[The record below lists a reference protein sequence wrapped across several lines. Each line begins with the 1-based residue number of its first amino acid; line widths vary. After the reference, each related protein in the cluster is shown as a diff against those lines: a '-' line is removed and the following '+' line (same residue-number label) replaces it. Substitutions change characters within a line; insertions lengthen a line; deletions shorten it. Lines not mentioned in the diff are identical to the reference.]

1 MTGITALL
9 KKEFLEQYRT
19 HRLLIVAAVFALF
32 GLGIPMLVK
41 LGPELA
47 RMSAEGMQIE
57 IPPPTA
63 VQAFTEFA
71 ASIGQLGIVVA
82 VMAAMGAVAN
92 ELKHGTAVTTLS
104 KPISR
109 AAFVTAKLIATS
121 FTFLVGLSVASSFC
135 FFYTTGLIGEA
146 SAIAFLQFN
155 LLMAV
160 LLVFCLAVTV
170 FFSCLFKSSL
180 AAGGLAIATII
191 GQMLLA
197 GIPVVGEYLP
207 GKLLAWGTGI
217 ISGSADP
224 YWGALVVS
232 VALTV
237 AAVFLGQH
245 FLKNREI

>member
-1 MTGITALL
+1 MTGLTALL

-41 LGPELA
+41 FGPELA
-47 RMSAEGMQIE
+47 RMSADGMLVE

-63 VQAFTEFA
+63 IEAFTEFA
-71 ASIGQLGIVVA
+71 ASIGQLGVVVA

-170 FFSCLFKSSL
+170 FFSCLFKSSI

-197 GIPVVGEYLP
+197 GIPVIGEYLP

-217 ISGSADP
+217 ISGSPEP
-224 YWGALVVS
+224 YWGSLVATAV
-232 VALTV
+232 LTV

-245 FLKNREI
+245 FLKNKEI

>member
-1 MTGITALL
+1 MTGLTALL

-41 LGPELA
+41 FGPELA
-47 RMSAEGMQIE
+47 KASADGILVE

-63 VQAFTEFA
+63 IQAFTEFA

-92 ELKHGTAVTTLS
+92 ELKHGTAITTLS

-109 AAFVTAKLIATS
+109 AAFVTAKLIAIS
-121 FTFLVGLSVASSFC
+121 FTFLVGLSVAASFC
-135 FFYTTGLIGEA
+135 YFYTTGLIGEA

-170 FFSCLFKSSL
+170 FFSCLFKSSV
-180 AAGGLAIATII
+180 AAGGLAIAVII

-197 GIPVVGEYLP
+197 GIPVVGDYLP

-217 ISGSADP
+217 ISGTTDP
-224 YWGALVVS
+224 YWGALVVTVGLS
-232 VALTV
+232 V
-237 AAVFLGQH
+237 AAVYLGQY